1 MSLFKVIA
9 LLLLLSRINL
19 SVSHDNDS
27 SLAWRYYASGWS
39 VLGKRKKKHRRE
51 PARHWNIVFTKG
63 FENCSS
69 DMLAPTAWSYSSYR
83 VNRVNNPAG
92 LISSDDLEP
101 GDCKGSCSGWDH
113 WLCSQ
118 ALKQE
123 WIDLERPQTM
133 NYRVEELCHAPKNNP
148 LHRKQSISRSMLS
161 WPSIETHKDVGC
173 IIILSENIIR
183 NIEPDAKTRF

>member
-39 VLGKRKKKHRRE
+39 VLGKRKKKHRRK

-69 DMLAPTAWSYSSYR
+69 DMLAPTAWSYSGYR
-83 VNRVNNPAG
+83 VNRVNNPPG

-101 GDCKGSCSGWDH
+101 GDCKGSSSGWDH

-118 ALKQE
+118 TGVDRFRTSSDNELQGK
-123 WIDLERPQTM
+123 
-133 NYRVEELCHAPKNNP
+133 ELCHAPQNNP